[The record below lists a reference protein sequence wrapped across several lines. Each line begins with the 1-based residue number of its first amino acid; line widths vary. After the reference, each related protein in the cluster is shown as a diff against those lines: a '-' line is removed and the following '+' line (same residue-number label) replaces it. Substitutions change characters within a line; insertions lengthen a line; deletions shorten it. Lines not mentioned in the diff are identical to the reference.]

1 MNHLDFV
8 QTYFTEEKIESL
20 FFIIIGGI
28 AVILALIFLGII
40 KYSFFKGMSYPLLFI
55 GLIQIVVGSTVYVR
69 VPKDIERVEQMVSQ
83 QPQLLQTIEIPR
95 METVLQNFTI
105 YKWIEI
111 TLIITGIILI
121 IVFYKSP
128 QTFWKGIGLGL
139 LIQATIMLCLDIMA
153 QYRADIYI
161 EHLFKI

>member
-1 MNHLDFV
+1 
-8 QTYFTEEKIESL
+8 
-20 FFIIIGGI
+20 
-28 AVILALIFLGII
+28 
-40 KYSFFKGMSYPLLFI
+40 
-55 GLIQIVVGSTVYVR
+55 LIQIAVGSTVYVR